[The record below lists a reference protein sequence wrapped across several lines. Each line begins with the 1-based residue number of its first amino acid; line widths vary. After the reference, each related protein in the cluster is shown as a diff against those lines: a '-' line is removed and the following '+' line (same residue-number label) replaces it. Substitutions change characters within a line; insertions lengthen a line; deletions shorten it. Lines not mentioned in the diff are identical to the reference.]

1 MKKKHIKIFDTTLR
15 DGQQCPGAAMPF
27 NENLE
32 YAELAADFGVDVL
45 EAGFP
50 SSSAKEFNT
59 VHAICKKYALRT
71 WSPTVTSLCQLRE
84 EQFADTVKSLQ
95 PLIEHKRARLHT
107 YLPVDPELM
116 KSSLGIKSLSEKH
129 KYVSKV
135 NKFVKKACDKGLEVQ
150 FSPEGYSR
158 MGEHFNF
165 TTDLIRAAID
175 GGARIINCPDTIGG
189 ACRRQGRHFFV
200 ELMRQHA
207 EIISKEFP
215 DTPITWSVHCHNDFG
230 LALDNTMAA
239 IYEGPATQVE
249 GCFNGIGERAG
260 NAAIEQ
266 ICMYLKHFSQ
276 QDGSSGEYFTKIDF
290 SMIQKISDFVAEHM
304 LKRQPHW
311 PISGLNAARHTSGG
325 HTNAV
330 LKNPLVYQPFD
341 PKETGN
347 QIHLLFG
354 PSSGGNH
361 AKAIIEKF
369 GFTCDHQEKSSIAQF
384 IKNYFQDRYKG
395 ITDEELIS
403 AFHLYKNNSSKYGT

>member
-1 MKKKHIKIFDTTLR
+1 MLFR
-15 DGQQCPGAAMPF
+15 
-27 NENLE
+27 
-32 YAELAADFGVDVL
+32 
-45 EAGFP
+45 
-50 SSSAKEFNT
+50 S
-59 VHAICKKYALRT
+59 
-71 WSPTVTSLCQLRE
+71 
-84 EQFADTVKSLQ
+84 
-95 PLIEHKRARLHT
+95 
-107 YLPVDPELM
+107 
-116 KSSLGIKSLSEKH
+116 
-129 KYVSKV
+129 
-135 NKFVKKACDKGLEVQ
+135 
-150 FSPEGYSR
+150 
-158 MGEHFNF
+158 
-165 TTDLIRAAID
+165 
-175 GGARIINCPDTIGG
+175 
-189 ACRRQGRHFFV
+189 
-200 ELMRQHA
+200 
-207 EIISKEFP
+207 
-215 DTPITWSVHCHNDFG
+215 
-230 LALDNTMAA
+230 
-239 IYEGPATQVE
+239 
-249 GCFNGIGERAG
+249 
-260 NAAIEQ
+260 
-266 ICMYLKHFSQ
+266 
-276 QDGSSGEYFTKIDF
+276 DF